1 MRRHA
6 VLAATLAALPLLA
19 ACDGGG
25 PTREVLAEQLTNELV
40 GRPPCFAT
48 NVSFPYTR
56 RDTVRPTEDLMASL
70 PELAALQDAGLIKLT
85 QKGMGMDRYK
95 PIIQT
100 TAELTD
106 LGRSAYHPH
115 LPGLVTETPG
125 FCGGQRQLGEVRQFT
140 PASDS
145 AGFKVTN
152 VEYTFR
158 TSGLP
163 TWMKNSRLRSQFL
176 SVRNFVD
183 AEKTPAPTR
192 SMFVRTEQGWLPSG
206 KLKKQ

>member
-6 VLAATLAALPLLA
+6 VLAGLAALPFLA
-19 ACDGGG
+19 ACSGGG
-25 PTREVLAEQLTNELV
+25 PTREALAEQLTNELV

-48 NVSFPYTR
+48 NVPFPYTR

-85 QKGMGMDRYK
+85 QKDLGMFRYK

-100 TAELTD
+100 TAELTE
-106 LGRSAYHPH
+106 LGRSAYHAH

-140 PASDS
+140 PPGDS

-163 TWMKNSRLRSQFL
+163 SWMKNSRLRSQYL
-176 SVRNFVD
+176 SVRNFVE
-183 AEKTPAPTR
+183 AESTPAPTR

-206 KLKKQ
+206 KVKPK

>member
-1 MRRHA
+1 MQRRA
-6 VLAATLAALPLLA
+6 FLAAVAAALPLLA
-19 ACDGGG
+19 ACSSGG
-25 PTREVLAEQLTNELV
+25 PTRDVLAQQLTSELM

-48 NVSFPYTR
+48 NVAFPYTR
-56 RDTVRPTEDLMASL
+56 RDTVRPTEDLLASL
-70 PELAALQDAGLIKLT
+70 PELVALQDAGLVTLT
-85 QKGMGMDRYK
+85 QKGVGLFRYK

-115 LPGLVTETPG
+115 LPGLVTATPG

-140 PASDS
+140 APDDS
-145 AGFKVTN
+145 AGIKVTD

-163 TWMKNSRLRSQFL
+163 SWMKNTRLRSQFL

-183 AEKTPAPTR
+183 AEQTPASSHSRFEHTA
-192 SMFVRTEQGWLPSG
+192 QGWLPSS
-206 KLKKQ
+206 KVPTH